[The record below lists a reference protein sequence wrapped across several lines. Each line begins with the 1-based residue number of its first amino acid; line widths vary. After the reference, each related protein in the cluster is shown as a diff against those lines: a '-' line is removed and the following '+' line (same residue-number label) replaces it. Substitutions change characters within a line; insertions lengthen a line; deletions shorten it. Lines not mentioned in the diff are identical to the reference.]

1 MLSQVGWCCNNLFIT
16 IATYIERKS
25 TKQHKCDHGP
35 GCTIVQRIAGGVHL
49 LLVSNLCYIQ
59 SIGQIIEHKSIKYRS
74 VAYQQSSY
82 NSITHAGS

>member
-1 MLSQVGWCCNNLFIT
+1 MVL
-16 IATYIERKS
+16 
-25 TKQHKCDHGP
+25 
-35 GCTIVQRIAGGVHL
+35 VQRIASGLHL

-74 VAYQQSSY
+74 VAYEQSSY